1 MAFRVSDAMTTAV
14 ISISQDALIDEVFEL
29 LLRHHVSGLPVVDD
43 DKNLVGVVSELDL
56 LVLLDSQ
63 ASESSPVSEY
73 LSGDVLTVH
82 EDDLLTDVTE
92 LFLKHNYRRLPV
104 VRDGKLV
111 GVISRRDLVRYI
123 RDIRSRVQAEMSARR
138 DIKTSRNSSAER
150 SSVGV

>member
-1 MAFRVSDAMTTAV
+1 MTAAV
-14 ISISQDALIDEVFEL
+14 ISISEDARIDEVFEL

-56 LVLLDSQ
+56 LVLLDGQ

-73 LSGDVLTVH
+73 LSGNVLTVR

-92 LFLKHNYRRLPV
+92 LFLKHNFRRLPV
-104 VRDGKLV
+104 VRDGKLI
-111 GVISRRDLVRYI
+111 GVISRRDMVRYI
-123 RDIRSRVQAEMSARR
+123 RGIRSRVQAEMSVRR
-138 DIKTSRNSSAER
+138 DVKTSRSSSAER